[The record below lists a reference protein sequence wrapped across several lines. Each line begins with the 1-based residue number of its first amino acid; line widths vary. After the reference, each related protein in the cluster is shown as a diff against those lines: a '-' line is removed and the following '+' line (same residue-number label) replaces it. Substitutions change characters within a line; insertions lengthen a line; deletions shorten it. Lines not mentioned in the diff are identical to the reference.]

1 MTYAERAIRYKIA
14 GEMAKI
20 LLIEDEELVRNTLC
34 DVLQLAGHDVDEA
47 DNGATGT
54 MLHKTQS
61 YDLVITDIIMPDKE
75 GIGAII
81 DILEKNPT
89 QKIIAISGGG
99 RLGAEGYLE
108 SAATFGA
115 SATLAKPFTDKE
127 LINSV
132 TACLEQT
139 TPA

>member
-1 MTYAERAIRYKIA
+1 
-14 GEMAKI
+14 MAKI
-20 LLIEDEELVRNTLC
+20 LVIEDEELARYALC
-34 DVLQLAGHDVDEA
+34 EALQAAGHEVDHAE
-47 DNGATGT
+47 NGAAGI

-81 DILEKNPT
+81 EILKENPM

-108 SAATFGA
+108 SAAAFGA
-115 SATLAKPFTDKE
+115 HATLAKPFSDEE

>member
-75 GIGAII
+75 
-81 DILEKNPT
+81 
-89 QKIIAISGGG
+89 
-99 RLGAEGYLE
+99 
-108 SAATFGA
+108 A
-115 SATLAKPFTDKE
+115 SAQSSIFSRRTRRRRSSPSREADGWAPRGISNRLRRSE
-127 LINSV
+127 LPLLWPSRLQIKS
-132 TACLEQT
+132 
-139 TPA
+139 